1 LPFTTNSTVLGVVLR
16 PGIVKSVLQ
25 VKSGILGGVKLY
37 FRACLFSYTKSF
49 TLSWWLRV
57 GDWDVLPVE
66 GLSTHPGAGHS
77 MEGQRDDRSSWF
89 TYPGLESLIYEL
101 QMSQGNKTD

>member
-1 LPFTTNSTVLGVVLR
+1 MSPVILPFPSRLPFTTNSTVLGVVLR

-57 GDWDVLPVE
+57 GDFLWKGCPHTQELGTQWRARETIGHHGLPTQV
-66 GLSTHPGAGHS
+66 
-77 MEGQRDDRSSWF
+77 W
-89 TYPGLESLIYEL
+89 SL
-101 QMSQGNKTD
+101 